1 MAVVIIVGLRLVGL
15 RLAMVVGVEVVMVFS
30 FIETEEEAVAVV
42 ELMVQFGI
50 DVIEVIVVLVGITV
64 LFVHNEVFQKGGVCA
79 ACAEAE

>member
-1 MAVVIIVGLRLVGL
+1 
-15 RLAMVVGVEVVMVFS
+15 MVVGVEVVMVFS